1 MSNAMLNDSSA
12 QSAVREI
19 QIRDAL
25 KEAMTE
31 EMVLDER
38 VFLVGEE
45 VGHYNGAYKCSK
57 GMLEQFGSKR
67 VIDAPIAET
76 GFAGIGIGAAMAGL
90 RPIV

>member
-1 MSNAMLNDSSA
+1 MPNAMLNDTSA

-31 EMVLDER
+31 EMVRDER

-57 GMLEQFGSKR
+57 GMHFG
-67 VIDAPIAET
+67 IILN
-76 GFAGIGIGAAMAGL
+76 MNQL
-90 RPIV
+90 LMH

>member
-57 GMLEQFGSKR
+57 GMLEQLSTPRSLKPALPESASVLR
-67 VIDAPIAET
+67 WRD
-76 GFAGIGIGAAMAGL
+76 FAL
-90 RPIV
+90 SLNS